1 MTSTVRRTFGE
12 QPNMMPQLK
21 RNNFKKTIFAVHS
34 LLSQKRGSILVYIIV
49 VMLIFA
55 VLGAAMVSL
64 FSTSISSS
72 ATANESRR
80 AFYLA
85 EAGLRYGLSE
95 LRQQGFS
102 TLNIATLNTTEYKMP
117 PSGSFDIT
125 VFGAWFRSP
134 SVQTVNSGPLTVELV
149 KGKIPTGFFARL
161 TDAVPD
167 LYLVLGKLGPSPVE
181 PKPAANEVAK
191 VRGFTPGSDTSF
203 QFDLSGGLF
212 VGPKDWICMAVQPAA
227 DRTFIPSGDSNA
239 YIDLMQSAAKIFPK
253 TDRAFQFD
261 NRVYFY
267 KSAKE
272 ETGYFR
278 LSNITPEPSGSL
290 TNPVTLSAATDYI
303 LLAPNNFFVTSKGTS
318 GNVDFGGDMDH
329 AASLASRNL
338 EDLHQPDI
346 EKPTYAQMT
355 HIESVAGYTGDPSQP
370 ARDYL
375 QIGPTAGMGAMW
387 YNQNLTLG
395 GSTNYCTSTPD
406 INSRVGCFFR
416 SGMRAYFTLE
426 YSGTGDGLIFA
437 LMNGSLNDSTSVGG
451 DGAQSELLGYA
462 GDGRNADGSY
472 IGGSRH
478 GLDPPKIGLEFD
490 AKRNWSSSFEAK
502 PVDFCDGSLKAN
514 TRNDPDVQGA
524 GSKDYVQYAYWGAA
538 SLTASCRSNNPSYDD
553 NRHNPGATPTGD
565 WFQPLSGVVNTSPA
579 VSEDGRTIYVATN
592 ALDINGKPTAG
603 RLYTIDL
610 DAQGYVSSVWNW
622 PASNGVTSPVVD
634 RSLDPTRKGT
644 VYVGTGNSLYA
655 FRPDRSIKFSK
666 TLHAS
671 TRASKPVIGPNGN
684 IYIAASDDA
693 ATGYLYAIRPD
704 GSLDP
709 DWTTNPRA
717 IPRFF
722 TDPVLTPDGS
732 LIIAAT
738 DASRI
743 YALRA
748 STGSF
753 DPSWTP
759 SGAFITA
766 SARNT
771 PGVGPG
777 ATSKGTVYVTTSDR
791 RVYALSG
798 ENGSTL
804 LTSPVIATEGL
815 ATQPVVAG
823 GAVYVGSYDDHL
835 YALNTSNLGLRW
847 SYYAA
852 GNVQSAP
859 AVDSNGTLYFGSD
872 IRNISTDNRNIYAL
886 YSDGTEKWRYTSG
899 GDVRG
904 TPAVMPDGSVYIGS
918 FDYNL
923 YAINQFALPKSLKD
937 KFITYDSGA
946 VGGVPVAVDLA
957 DEWLNSRGAP
967 GSRRIPWAVRLE
979 VYRSTITN
987 TSEPLG
993 YYSYNLRAWLR
1004 QCKEVDCRDEIGSL
1018 YDDTRLRYEPA
1029 LRPPQM
1035 EQTINLSPDN
1045 PFTGV
1050 NGDHNRFARFLFGF
1064 TSQTASGDDQRADI
1078 RSLKLSFVRSTDL
1091 TVTCDPN
1098 WPEGTTCP

>member
-1 MTSTVRRTFGE
+1 MFDILNLNRLKNALQNVRVRVSRKE
-12 QPNMMPQLK
+12 
-21 RNNFKKTIFAVHS
+21 
-34 LLSQKRGSILVYIIV
+34 GSILVYLIV

-55 VLGAAMVSL
+55 ALGAAMVSL
-64 FSTSISSS
+64 FSTSIGSS

-95 LRQQGFS
+95 LRTENGFS
-102 TLNIATLNTTEYKMP
+102 IANIATLNNTEYKMP
-117 PSGSFDIT
+117 PSGNFDIT
-125 VFGAWFRSP
+125 VFGAWFKSP
-134 SVQTVNSGPLTVELV
+134 SNQSVASGTLSVEID
-149 KGKIPTGFFARL
+149 KGKIPPSFFEITL
-161 TDAVPD
+161 PAVISD
-167 LYLVLGKLGPSPVE
+167 LYLVVASLDPRSATQ
-181 PKPAANEVAK
+181 KPNPMEVAK
-191 VRGFTPGSDTSF
+191 PNAFSYTVGNVTSF
-203 QFDLSGGLF
+203 TFALADDF
-212 VGPKDWICMAVQPAA
+212 VIGKDKNICMAINPASA
-227 DRTFIPSGDSNA
+227 RTFIPSGDLDA
-239 YIDLMQSAAKIFPK
+239 YFYLSPAAGKIFPK
-253 TDRAFQFD
+253 TDGSFLFTGRTF
-261 NRVYFY
+261 FY
-267 KSAKE
+267 KTATQESNGNIKIN
-272 ETGYFR
+272 
-278 LSNITPEPSGSL
+278 NIT
-290 TNPVTLSAATDYI
+290 SASSAQVDVQQSDYI
-303 LLAPNNFFVTSKGTS
+303 LLAPNNYFVTSKGTS
-318 GNVDFGGDMDH
+318 GQVTFGGDLDNS
-329 AASLASRNL
+329 ASLADHSYHK
-338 EDLHQPDI
+338 EADI
-346 EKPTYAQMT
+346 GPVITSELS
-355 HIESVAGYTGDPSQP
+355 HIESATGYTVGGTDTQG
-370 ARDYL
+370 DYL
-375 QIGPTAGMGAMW
+375 RIGSGVGMGAMW
-387 YNQNLTLG
+387 YNQDLYLG
-395 GSTNYCTSTPD
+395 GSSDYCS
-406 INSRVGCFFR
+406 NGRCWFEQGL
-416 SGMRAYFTLE
+416 RAFFTLE

-437 LMNGSLNDSTSVGG
+437 LVNGIFNDSTSVGG

-472 IGGSRH
+472 IVDSRH

-514 TRNDPDVQGA
+514 TRNDPDVQGS

-553 NRHNPGATPTGD
+553 NRHNPGAEPVRD
-565 WFQPLSGVVNTSPA
+565 WFLPLQNLVNTSPA
-579 VSEDGRTIYVATN
+579 VTTDGRTIYVAANNSSRTTGWFY
-592 ALDINGKPTAG
+592 A
-603 RLYTIDL
+603 IDL
-610 DAQGYVSSVWNW
+610 DAEGYSMTGSGI
-622 PASNGVTSPVVD
+622 PFFTGSGGVTSPVIN
-634 RSLDPTRKGT
+634 RNNGNI
-644 VYVGTGNSLYA
+644 YVGSNNALYA
-655 FRPDRSIKFSK
+655 FRPDRSLRFSY

-777 ATSKGTVYVTTSDR
+777 VTSKGTVYVTTSDR

-946 VGGVPVAVDLA
+946 VGGVPVTVDLA

-1004 QCKEVDCRDEIGSL
+1004 QCEEVDCRDEIGSL
-1018 YDDTRLRYEPA
+1018 YDDTRLRYDPA

-1045 PFTGV
+1045 PFTGE

-1064 TSQTASGDDQRADI
+1064 TSQTASGDDQDAVI
-1078 RSLKLSFVRSTDL
+1078 RFLKLSFVRSTDP